1 MQLKPH
7 RSARGFC
14 DKGQTHRIDC
24 GICNCSGRL
33 TRGGSELLCGQ
44 RFHRCSTRESTI
56 DAAIKRK
63 FFVPGRPTKRA
74 NACEILA
81 RSSICR
87 SPTLVSRR
95 SESDALAGS
104 TETLGSGTRYS
115 SDYTATMVSD
125 ASLTSTVAQPLVLD
139 TRSMPAV
146 RA

>member
-56 DAAIKRK
+56 DAAIKRTK
-63 FFVPGRPTKRA
+63 VLPTGPADQAGERMRNPCKVKHLSFP
-74 NACEILA
+74 NSCLA
-81 RSSICR
+81 
-87 SPTLVSRR
+87 P
-95 SESDALAGS
+95 
-104 TETLGSGTRYS
+104 
-115 SDYTATMVSD
+115 
-125 ASLTSTVAQPLVLD
+125 
-139 TRSMPAV
+139 V
-146 RA
+146 RVRL